1 MTLRKFILLIM
12 YLHFSML
19 YISAQRFDA
28 GLKIGGTLAQIDGDD
43 LYGFHQPGFY
53 SAAYVSAKLT
63 NSTAL
68 EIGLSYCTRGSRHS
82 KDDIS
87 RAFFRLNYLEV
98 PVLFVIKDWKNE
110 KSGMEF
116 YRMNFFGGLSIG
128 RLISSNSL
136 NGLDE
141 EFNKTDV
148 SWILGTTFFWSQHW
162 GVSGQYT
169 RSFSSLYNYSKN
181 NSQIE
186 MISYFIS
193 LGLNYK
199 F

>member
-1 MTLRKFILLIM
+1 MAFRIFVSLFLTFLFNITL
-12 YLHFSML
+12 
-19 YISAQRFDA
+19 ISAQRFDA
-28 GLKIGGTLAQIDGDD
+28 GLKLGGTLAQIDGDD

-53 SAAYVSAKLT
+53 SGAYVSAKLAST
-63 NSTAL
+63 TAL
-68 EIGLSYCTRGSRHS
+68 EIGLSYCTRGSRYS
-82 KDDIS
+82 KNDVS

-98 PVLFVIKDWKNE
+98 PILFVIKDWKNE
-110 KSGMEF
+110 KSGMDY

-136 NGLDE
+136 TGVDA

-148 SWILGTTFFWSQHW
+148 SWILGTTFFWNQHW
-162 GVSGQYT
+162 GISGQYT
-169 RSFSSLYNYSKN
+169 RSFNSLYDYTKN
-181 NSQIE
+181 NSRIG